1 MFIFPSQWEK
11 YSCIVRRLHMYLNMN
26 ANRKKKRQAGTQDS
40 EALQCLSDAL
50 VQAYRTFN
58 SVSDPVVMDACI
70 FEINALRAR
79 RNSLLREMRAQA
91 QSGGAAQV

>member
-1 MFIFPSQWEK
+1 
-11 YSCIVRRLHMYLNMN
+11 MYLNMN
-26 ANRKKKRQAGTQDS
+26 TSSKKKRQAGAQEC

-91 QSGGAAQV
+91 QGGNAAQG